1 MSGDARRLGVQFV
14 AWSAALAVLAVAS
27 TAPVA
32 AQPAA
37 TADSS
42 ADVLFPIVGQL
53 TPFLEGVSPIAIGVG
68 GLVIGGV
75 AAGALAYG
83 IQRSSSPSG
92 RNDQAAAERSE
103 RLAGVFEELGVPN
116 PPESIDDQIATLEDF
131 EADGDLVYAP
141 DRPIDRFEWFQ
152 ATATEFRSK
161 APNKSVASSLLAA
174 IEGFD
179 GKQSSKQSVQK
190 ELGRLVRQESSI
202 WSLHRNLETYH
213 EAYDKR
219 PLPNEHAEV
228 TDDDFDGLLN
238 SIRLLEKELDTSGS
252 DDGTTTGYLLT
263 LLDDYEHVVEMYQT
277 YRAEQESEPRY
288 LDLDRAGD
296 VAADLDPQS
305 STATKLTEILS
316 GERQYSEVDEVLP
329 EAVSSLD
336 DHHEMEGALIVAES
350 QDELRRR
357 ADALHDD
364 IDRLDGVVGD
374 VIDDRLDGVMFT
386 VKADASLIDRYEVTR
401 TLTILEDIVGD
412 LDARRTDPGA
422 DLGSRID
429 TLGADIQEIRER
441 YVEDPSRSHYNH
453 MIPLQFLS
461 TAEALHTRAT
471 EAATGGDTEGAAA
484 YVTAGERVVDAVEEL
499 YRKSTF
505 NSLLEQL
512 PT

>member
-1 MSGDARRLGVQFV
+1 MSGDARMLGVQFA
-14 AWSAALAVLAVAS
+14 AWAAKLAALAVAS

-32 AQPAA
+32 AESAA
-37 TADSS
+37 TVDGS
-42 ADVLFPIVGQL
+42 ADILLAVVGQL
-53 TPFLEGVSPIAIGVG
+53 NPSLVRGVVG
-68 GLVIGGV
+68 GGIVGILFGVLVYHGV
-75 AAGALAYG
+75 
-83 IQRSSSPSG
+83 RDSDSPSG
-92 RNDQAAAERSE
+92 RNGQAAAERSE
-103 RLAGVFEELGVPN
+103 RLAGVLEELGVD
-116 PPESIDDQIATLEDF
+116 PPESIDEQIGTLEDL

-141 DRPIDRFEWFQ
+141 DRPIDRFEWLQ
-152 ATATEFRSK
+152 TTAEKFRSK
-161 APNKSVASSLLAA
+161 APNKSVASNLLAA

-179 GKQSSKQSVQK
+179 GKQSSKRNVQTGLEQLVNQQSF
-190 ELGRLVRQESSI
+190 LR
-202 WSLHRNLETYH
+202 SLHGNLETYRD
-213 EAYDKR
+213 AYDKR

-228 TDDDFDGLLN
+228 TEDDFDDLLN
-238 SIRLLEKELDTSGS
+238 SIRLLERELDTPGG
-252 DDGTTTGYLLT
+252 DDGTTRKYLLT
-263 LLDDYEHVVEMYQT
+263 LLDDYEHVVEMYRT
-277 YRAEQESEPRY
+277 YRAEQEDEPRY

-296 VAADLDPQS
+296 IAADLDPQS

-316 GERQYSEVDEVLP
+316 GERPYSEVDEVLP

-350 QDELRRR
+350 EDELRRR
-357 ADALHDD
+357 ADALHDE
-364 IDRLDGVVGD
+364 IDRLEGIVGD
-374 VIDDRLDGVMFT
+374 VIDDRLEDVMFT

-412 LDARRTDPGA
+412 LDARRTDPAA

-429 TLGADIQEIRER
+429 TLSADIQEIRER

-461 TAEALHTRAT
+461 TAEELHTRAT
-471 EAATGGDTEGAAA
+471 EAATGGDTEGAKA